1 MFCDSLLQSRPYQD
15 LWSEPF
21 HPVQTFQAFLGN
33 MGTWHFDHSLLY
45 QSPHKQPYSG
55 HSERSDL
62 LHTTPP
68 THSKICCWATT
79 ILTASIPTYIFAI
92 PCIIP
97 AYSNVELQITRNP
110 VISIYKQQSSFG
122 IRQLD
127 IAPAKRR
134 CFCKSAFCP
143 LEIPM
148 FEVPRFALQPHQLLG
163 LLSFQS
169 YNSHQGLWL
178 FNDSLEITYP
188 GVTSQTLVGTGVTF
202 ALQSPAPTHS
212 SPFCH

>member
-1 MFCDSLLQSRPYQD
+1 
-15 LWSEPF
+15 
-21 HPVQTFQAFLGN
+21 
-33 MGTWHFDHSLLY
+33 MGTWHFGHSLLY
-45 QSPHKQPYSG
+45 QSPHKQAYSD

-62 LHTTPP
+62 LHTTPS

-79 ILTASIPTYIFAI
+79 ILAASTPTYIFAI

-97 AYSNVELQITRNP
+97 AYSSVELQVTRNP

-127 IAPAKRR
+127 MAPAKRW

-148 FEVPRFALQPHQLLG
+148 FKDPLFPLQPHQLLG

-169 YNSHQGLWL
+169 FNSSSGSLIVQWLFGDYIPRRDLSGSSRYWSYICTAIPCSNPLLTVLSLDGGLW
-178 FNDSLEITYP
+178 FPS
-188 GVTSQTLVGTGVTF
+188 VQTRHEDRPWLW
-202 ALQSPAPTHS
+202 LSE
-212 SPFCH
+212 